1 MIRELLN
8 KFKWHPDYDFS
19 KVVIVYIDRPKGF
32 SELRGDEI
40 EKIGHKFLYLYSGTA
55 IPMHRIVEIKYGD
68 KVVWRR
74 GNVKEQVERGDE

>member
-74 GNVKEQVERGDE
+74 GNVKEQVERRDE

>member
-1 MIRELLN
+1 MN

-74 GNVKEQVERGDE
+74 GNVKEQVERRDE